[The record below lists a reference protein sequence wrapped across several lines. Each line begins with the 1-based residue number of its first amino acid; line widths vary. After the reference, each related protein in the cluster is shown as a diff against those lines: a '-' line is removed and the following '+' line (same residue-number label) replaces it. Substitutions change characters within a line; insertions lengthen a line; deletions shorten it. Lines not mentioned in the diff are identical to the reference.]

1 MHLRETMRKPLK
13 LNPASWYVA
22 VVAALLFL
30 AAISAIPA
38 SGQSA
43 NQNDTTPPANSS
55 AGAAA
60 PGRQASGAPVSPLMT
75 ATYLVPTVRPD
86 PKRAK
91 EAYEQG
97 VRAEKQRDWD
107 SAFNSYSDAVNF
119 APDNRDYLFRREMA
133 RGRLVQER
141 VDAAEREAVAGHI
154 DKAQQQLLAASHLDP
169 TNKTVRER
177 LTELSSPG
185 TSQIVDTTEPELAGE
200 VHFDY
205 RTGQQSFDYRGDTTG
220 AYERL
225 AQQFGLE
232 VAFDVDV
239 KGRQVR
245 LQLDSVDFPT
255 AARLL
260 GDATGTFWRPLT
272 RNLFFVTDDTP
283 QKRRDYDVS
292 VVRSILLPGS
302 ETPDQMTETLRVVRD
317 ITGITRSELDPN
329 SRTLTLRAS
338 PQAVAVA
345 TDLVHQL
352 EQPVGELV
360 LEIEVLEVDRTYAR
374 QLGIT
379 PPQTATAYSFS
390 QQQIQLAE
398 SSSAGLLDVIEQVF
412 GSTAVP
418 PLVAFGGGLST
429 YLATLPGASANFSEM
444 LTLVHDGRRI
454 LLRAEDGK
462 PATFFVGD
470 RYPVSLAQYS
480 SSLETGSSTGVST
493 SGLPIANFAAGN
505 SPSFI
510 TNASLR
516 DNGID
521 DLMVANSADNTVSVL
536 LGNGDGTF
544 ATQVTY
550 PTGVGPV
557 SITTGQFDNATTAA
571 NNNTSLDMA
580 VANKTANTISILLAN
595 GDGTFQP
602 KTDIPAGSAPVSVV
616 AANFHDVIVS
626 NETDL
631 AVANQGDNTI
641 SIYTGN
647 GDGTFK
653 TPAIIQL
660 PTGFEPS
667 SLAAL
672 DLNADGHIDLVVSN
686 EGNNSVSVFLGNGN
700 GTFQPRTDYPTG
712 ASPVFVALGAF
723 GANGAIDIAVAD
735 HDSNAVTVYF
745 NQITSAGTPT
755 GTFVSGTTRD
765 FPAGNGPTSIVAA
778 DVNLDGLPDM
788 VVSDQTDNAVSILI
802 NLGSET
808 FATNYELPVGT
819 APVSITTADFNA
831 DGRPD
836 VATANNGSAD
846 ATVVLN
852 STSLF
857 GGVLGGSNG
866 EAVPFPGVE
875 YLDVGLKI
883 KATPRIHP
891 GDDVTLQ
898 MSFDLSSLAGQS
910 QNTIPVINNQTVD
923 QTVRLKEN
931 QTGLVA
937 SFQETQLMNSI
948 NGTPGL
954 ADVPGAGSVLSDN
967 TAQNQDNEVLILV
980 TPRMVRLAPRK
991 DHVVYAGQGS
1001 LDRAGASEGPI
1012 TAGNP
1017 RERPAENGPPAT
1029 PPQQAPAE
1037 QQPQQPPS
1045 TLPVPQPAGAP
1056 AQSELPPQP
1065 PVEPNSPP
1073 PPQTLPP
1080 TTPPE

>member
-1 MHLRETMRKPLK
+1 MHKRLKP
-13 LNPASWYVA
+13 NPVSSYIARAVALA
-22 VVAALLFL
+22 VVL
-30 AAISAIPA
+30 AVPAIPA
-38 SGQSA
+38 FPQAA
-43 NQNDTTPPANSS
+43 NPTAATSTSNSPSPANSS
-55 AGAAA
+55 TGNSSASAAA
-60 PGRQASGAPVSPLMT
+60 AVPPLVP
-75 ATYLVPTVRPD
+75 ATYLIPTVKPD

-119 APDNRDYLFRREMA
+119 APENHDYLFRREMV
-133 RGRLVQER
+133 RSRLVQAR
-141 VDAAEREAVAGHI
+141 VDEAEREAVAGHI

-177 LTELSSPG
+177 LSELSSPG
-185 TSQIVDTTEPELAGE
+185 AAQIVDTTEPELAGE
-200 VHFDY
+200 VHLDY
-205 RTGQQSFDYRGDTTG
+205 RPGQQTFDYRGDTTG

-239 KGRQVR
+239 KGREVR
-245 LQLDSVDFPT
+245 LQLDNVDFPT

-338 PQAVAVA
+338 PQAIAVA

-379 PPQTATAYSFS
+379 PPQTSTAYSVS
-390 QQQIQLAE
+390 QQDVQLAQ
-398 SSSAGLLDVIEQVF
+398 SGSAGLLDVIESVF
-412 GSTAVP
+412 GTTSVP

-480 SSLETGSSTGVST
+480 SSLESGTSNGVST
-493 SGLPIANFAAGN
+493 SGLPIANYSAGN
-505 SPSFI
+505 SPAFV
-510 TNASLR
+510 TNTSLR

-536 LGNGDGTF
+536 LGAGDGTF

-557 SITTGQFDNATTAA
+557 SIATGQFDNATKAP
-571 NNNTSLDMA
+571 NNNDSLDMA
-580 VANKTANTISILLAN
+580 VANKSANTISILLGN

-602 KTDIPAGSAPVSVV
+602 KTDIPAGNAPVSVV
-616 AANFHDVIVS
+616 AANFHDATVS

-641 SIYTGN
+641 AIYTGN

-660 PTGFEPS
+660 PSGFAPS

-672 DLNADGHIDLVVSN
+672 DLNADGHIDLVVAD

-700 GTFQPRTDYPTG
+700 GTFQPRTDYPSG

-723 GANGAIDIAVAD
+723 GTNGAIDIAVAD

-755 GTFVSGTTRD
+755 GTFVAGTTRD
-765 FPAGNGPTSIVAA
+765 FPAGNAPTSIAVA
-778 DVNLDGLPDM
+778 DFNLDGLPDM

-836 VATANNGSAD
+836 VAVANSGSAN
-846 ATVVLN
+846 ATVILN

-891 GDDVTLQ
+891 DEDVTLQ

-910 QNTIPVINNQTVD
+910 QNTIPVIDNQTVD

-937 SFQETQLMNSI
+937 SFEETQLMNSI

-954 ADVPGAGSVLSDN
+954 ADVPGAGSVLSDK
-967 TAQNQDNEVLILV
+967 TVQNQDNEVLILV

-991 DHVVYAGQGS
+991 DHIVYAGQGS
-1001 LDRAGASEGPI
+1001 LDRTGAGEGPF

-1017 RERPAENGPPAT
+1017 RERQIENGPPPT

-1065 PVEPNSPP
+1065 PVEPNNPP

-1080 TTPPE
+1080 NTPPE

>member
-1 MHLRETMRKPLK
+1 MHKRLKP
-13 LNPASWYVA
+13 NPVSWYA
-22 VVAALLFL
+22 GAAAALVFAL
-30 AAISAIPA
+30 AIFAIPA
-38 SGQSA
+38 SSQSA

-55 AGAAA
+55 AEN
-60 PGRQASGAPVSPLMT
+60 SAPVPPLVP
-75 ATYLVPTVRPD
+75 ATYLVPTVKPD

-119 APDNRDYLFRREMA
+119 APDNRDYLFRREMV
-133 RGRLVQER
+133 RSRLVQAR
-141 VDAAEREAVAGHI
+141 VDEAEREAVAGHI

-177 LTELSSPG
+177 LTELSSQG
-185 TSQIVDTTEPELAGE
+185 TSQIVDTTEPELGGE
-200 VHFDY
+200 IHLDY
-205 RTGQQSFDYRGDTTG
+205 RPGQQNFDYRGDTTG

-225 AQQFGLE
+225 AQQFGVE

-245 LQLDSVDFPT
+245 LQLDGVDFPT

-272 RNLFFVTDDTP
+272 HNLFFVTDDTP

-302 ETPDQMTETLRVVRD
+302 ESPDQMTETLRVVRD

-379 PPQTATAYSFS
+379 PPQTSTAYSVS
-390 QQQIQLAE
+390 QQDVQLAQ
-398 SSSAGLLDVIEQVF
+398 SGSAGLLDVIEQVF
-412 GSTAVP
+412 GTTTPP

-480 SSLETGSSTGVST
+480 SSLLSGSSTGTGTGVST
-493 SGLPIANFAAGN
+493 EGLPITNYAAGN
-505 SPSFI
+505 SPAFI

-516 DNGID
+516 DNGIY

-557 SITTGQFDNATTAA
+557 SIATGEFNNATTAP
-571 NNNTSLDMA
+571 NNNDYLDMA
-580 VANKTANTISILLAN
+580 VANKTANTISILLSN

-616 AANFHDVIVS
+616 SANFHDAEVS
-626 NETDL
+626 NEYDL

-641 SIYTGN
+641 AIYTGN

-672 DLNADGHIDLVVSN
+672 DLNADGHIDLVVADES
-686 EGNNSVSVFLGNGN
+686 NNSVSVFLGNGN
-700 GTFQPRTDYPTG
+700 GTFQPRTDYATG

-755 GTFVSGTTRD
+755 GTFVAGTTRD

-788 VVSDQTDNAVSILI
+788 VVSDQTDNAVSIMI

-808 FATNYELPVGT
+808 FGTNYELPVGT

-836 VATANNGSAD
+836 VATANSGSAN
-846 ATVVLN
+846 ATVILN

-857 GGVLGGSNG
+857 GGVLGGSNA

-898 MSFDLSSLAGQS
+898 MSFDLSSLAGES

-954 ADVPGAGSVLSDN
+954 AEVPGANSVLSDN
-967 TAQNQDNEVLILV
+967 TVQNQDNEVLILV

-991 DHVVYAGQGS
+991 DHIVYAGQGS
-1001 LDRAGASEGPI
+1001 LDRTGASEGPI

-1037 QQPQQPPS
+1037 QPQQPAS

-1065 PVEPNSPP
+1065 PVEPNNPP

-1080 TTPPE
+1080 NNPPE